1 MDKYRAPFSPQ
12 SQFRCVK
19 PFVMSG
25 KEYRHGDVV
34 ATRGIEVRRLR
45 QMFDMRM
52 IDAAMPET
60 EPMSRPIATAAA
72 PPPPQPQATEARTG
86 TKLRVD
92 HQGFGRYVVLDESGA
107 VVDGPMSKADAE
119 KRAGA

>member
-1 MDKYRAPFSPQ
+1 MEKYRSPFSPQ

-25 KEYRHGDVV
+25 KEYRLGDAVQ
-34 ATRGIEVRRLR
+34 TKGIEVRRLR
-45 QMFDMRM
+45 QMFEMRM
-52 IDAAMPET
+52 IDTATPET
-60 EPMSRPIATAAA
+60 MQT
-72 PPPPQPQATEARTG
+72 PPPVVQASVPTAPEPAVEMKAG
-86 TKLRVD
+86 SKLRVD